1 MAARDLV
8 HDLRKLGREAQQVPV
23 QQREAPPPT
32 SDAPALADAVRAA
45 VAPLEAALER
55 EQAPV
60 IDLFSGAKP
69 RPEP

>member
-1 MAARDLV
+1 MAELFADL
-8 HDLRKLGREAQQVPV
+8 LGQPR
-23 QQREAPPPT
+23 
-32 SDAPALADAVRAA
+32 A
-45 VAPLEAALER
+45 VALLEAALER